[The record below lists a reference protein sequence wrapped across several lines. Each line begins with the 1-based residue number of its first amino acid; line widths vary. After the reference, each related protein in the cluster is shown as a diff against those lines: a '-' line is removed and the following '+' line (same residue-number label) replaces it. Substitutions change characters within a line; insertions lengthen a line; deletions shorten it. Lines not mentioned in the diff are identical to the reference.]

1 MRRALLVGLVG
12 LICLSPTASFAL
24 DRVVN
29 PLISQGDGVTV
40 FPTIEQA
47 FAACEEGDRVLI
59 KVGVYEEQAL
69 SVGVGITLMPFEEVG
84 NVIIRSNVT
93 MTSLASSLIRFER
106 IRTEEYSISIAGSGN
121 DFTLEFED
129 SQTTTL
135 TLNHEGDN
143 QTTMVT
149 GSDFLALNLNGSG
162 DSKRVDVTHSTA
174 SGSCV
179 VSGNGNSR
187 DSNVWDCTIGT
198 LRCSGNGSENHF
210 TSYRNDLG
218 TFLVEG
224 NGSTVEETRCQAHV
238 KDCTITGDC
247 SVNINGWDLEMV
259 RTSVSGTTSFR
270 YGNLVQCPLGNVEL
284 NDEEGTA
291 TETHRHSIIQNTMN
305 NLTLSNDN
313 AHFRVANN
321 ALNGLTVNN
330 LRGDLTRHNDIV
342 NNEFGGSNSVSF
354 LSNPSQWNVR
364 FVNNTFSG
372 NPSLGSF
379 PNASVAGSFEWS
391 YNTHGLPFVDTG
403 SGDPLVYNERENN
416 ADQVDAGHPGHE
428 FYDPDGT
435 LNDKGRAGG
444 PFGSANFP
452 DGTGLDAAVFD
463 LELPSDFYQGISVPV
478 EVKTHH

>member
-1 MRRALLVGLVG
+1 MKRVFTASLLGLLFVP
-12 LICLSPTASFAL
+12 CLSSFAT

-29 PLISQGDGVTV
+29 PLISQGNGSTV

-47 FAACEEGDRVLI
+47 LAACEEGDRVLI
-59 KVGVYEEQAL
+59 TSGTYEEQAL
-69 SVGVGITLMPFEEVG
+69 SVGVGVTLMPLEEDGSV
-84 NVIIRSNVT
+84 VIRSN
-93 MTSLASSLIRFER
+93 MSLTSLASSLIRFDR
-106 IRTEEYSISIAGSGN
+106 ISTEEYSITISGSGN
-121 DFTLEFED
+121 DFTLEFVEGQTTNLSLNHSGNALDCLFSGSTFSTISVSNNGDLRNVDLLD
-129 SQTTTL
+129 SQVGNFTY
-135 TLNHEGDN
+135 
-143 QTTMVT
+143 
-149 GSDFLALNLNGSG
+149 SGSG
-162 DSKRVDVTHSTA
+162 TDNHIESFRNTLGNLTVQGSGSTA
-174 SGSCV
+174 E
-179 VSGNGNSR
+179 
-187 DSNVWDCTIGT
+187 D
-198 LRCSGNGSENHF
+198 
-210 TSYRNDLG
+210 
-218 TFLVEG
+218 
-224 NGSTVEETRCQAHV
+224 TRCQVHV
-238 KDCTITGDC
+238 KDCSISSNC
-247 SVNINGWDLEMV
+247 NVNIDGWDLEMV

-270 YGNLVQCPLGNVEL
+270 YGNLVQCQLGNVEL
-284 NDEEGTA
+284 NDEGGTA

-391 YNTHGLPFVDTG
+391 YNTHGIPFVDTG

-452 DGTGLDAAVFD
+452 DGTGLGAAVFD

>member
-1 MRRALLVGLVG
+1 MKRVFTTSLFGLLFLP
-12 LICLSPTASFAL
+12 CLSIFAA

-29 PLISQGDGVTV
+29 PLISQGNGSTV

-47 FAACEEGDRVLI
+47 LAACDEGDRVLI
-59 KVGVYEEQAL
+59 TSGTYEEQAL
-69 SVGVGITLMPFEEVG
+69 SVGVGVTLMPLEDNGLV
-84 NVIIRSNVT
+84 VIRSN
-93 MTSLASSLIRFER
+93 MTLSSLASSLIRFER
-106 IRTEEYSISIAGSGN
+106 IRTEEYSISIDGSGN
-121 DFTLEFED
+121 DFTLEFVD
-129 SQTTTL
+129 SQTTIL
-135 TLNHEGDN
+135 SLDHEGDN
-143 QTTMVT
+143 QITTVA
-149 GSDFLALNLNGSG
+149 GSVLQTLSLSGNGA
-162 DSKRVDVTHSTA
+162 SKQVDVTLSTVN
-174 SGSCV
+174 GSFGLF
-179 VSGNGNSR
+179 GNGSNR
-187 DSNVWDCTIGT
+187 DLNVWDCEFGT
-198 LRCSGNGSENHF
+198 LRYSGIGLANHL

-218 TFLVEG
+218 AFFVEG

-247 SVNINGWDLEMV
+247 NVNINGWDLEMV
-259 RTSVSGTTSFR
+259 RNTVSGTTTYR
-270 YGNLVQCPLGNVEL
+270 YGNLVQCQLGNVEL

-305 NLTLSNDN
+305 NLTLSNNN

-372 NPSLGSF
+372 NPNLGSF

-391 YNTHGLPFVDTG
+391 YNTHGIPFDDTG

-416 ADQVDAGHPGHE
+416 ADQVDMGHPGHE

-452 DGTGLDAAVFD
+452 DGTGLNAAVFD
-463 LELPSDFYQGISVPV
+463 LELPSDLYQ
-478 EVKTHH
+478 

>member
-1 MRRALLVGLVG
+1 MKRVFTTSLFGLLFLP
-12 LICLSPTASFAL
+12 CLSIFAA

-29 PLISQGDGVTV
+29 PLISEGNGSTV

-47 FAACEEGDRVLI
+47 LAACEEGDRVLI
-59 KVGVYEEQAL
+59 TSGTYEEQAL
-69 SVGVGITLMPFEEVG
+69 SVGVGVTLMPLEDNGLV
-84 NVIIRSNVT
+84 VIRSN
-93 MTSLASSLIRFER
+93 MTLSSLASSLIRFDR
-106 IRTEEYSISIAGSGN
+106 ISTEEYSISISGSGD
-121 DFTLEFED
+121 DFTLEFVGG
-129 SQTTTL
+129 QTTNL
-135 TLNHEGDN
+135 SLNH
-143 QTTMVT
+143 T
-149 GSDFLALNLNGSG
+149 GNALDCLFSDSAVGNFTYSGSG
-162 DSKRVDVTHSTA
+162 IDNHIESFRNTLGNLTVQG
-174 SGSCV
+174 SGS
-179 VSGNGNSR
+179 
-187 DSNVWDCTIGT
+187 TT
-198 LRCSGNGSENHF
+198 
-210 TSYRNDLG
+210 
-218 TFLVEG
+218 
-224 NGSTVEETRCQAHV
+224 EETRCQAHV
-238 KDCTITGDC
+238 KDCTVSNNC
-247 SVNINGWDLEMV
+247 NVNINGWDLEMV

-270 YGNLVQCPLGNVEL
+270 YGNLVQCQLGNVEL

-330 LRGDLTRHNDIV
+330 LRGDLARHNDVV

-391 YNTHGLPFVDTG
+391 YNTHGIPFVD
-403 SGDPLVYNERENN
+403 NERENN